1 MCFPCRGE
9 KGVDCYTLWCGEC
22 GEEVAAYKGKTG
34 RTSYSRGLDYLETLE
49 NRNEDKLVLWLH
61 SVHHH
66 QGRVRDEYSMRVG
79 GGGMCKNREEKKNI
93 VVGLAKKRKNVS
105 VLLSAAVKIVSVS
118 RMQDFLRR
126 NTNMKIIW
134 FSEITKY

>member
-66 QGRVRDEYSMRVG
+66 QGRVGVEYRMRVTSTHTDIL
-79 GGGMCKNREEKKNI
+79 KVDLFAPSK
-93 VVGLAKKRKNVS
+93 LY
-105 VLLSAAVKIVSVS
+105 
-118 RMQDFLRR
+118 F
-126 NTNMKIIW
+126 
-134 FSEITKY
+134 